1 MAPSDALPRV
11 FQRISVIVEPSPCT
25 LTLEKGRSTLLP
37 VTSSSKYL
45 SKLHVLQS
53 VEHLTNALKPAL
65 SVSNV
70 LIPLVNEDP
79 ASWILGAPFVS

>member
-1 MAPSDALPRV
+1 MVL
-11 FQRISVIVEPSPCT
+11 PSPWTRT
-25 LTLEKGRSTLLP
+25 LLKGNRTLLP

-45 SKLHVLQS
+45 SKLQVLHK

-65 SVSNV
+65 SVSKV
-70 LIPLVNEDP
+70 EIPLVNEDP